1 MFEEDVLADFEI
13 CTSDRQLLKAH
24 KAILAARSPVFHAM
38 LRSDTQEAQ
47 IRSVKIMDF
56 DSMVIRELLRFIYC
70 DKVEGLRKVDRE
82 LVFAADKY
90 QLDDLK
96 KLCLDSITS
105 TLDLDNVLESF
116 EVSYHVSDAE
126 HLMESC
132 LDMIVG

>member
-13 CTSDRQLLKAH
+13 HTNDKQLLKAH
-24 KAILAARSPVFHAM
+24 KAILAARSPVFYAM
-38 LRSDTQEAQ
+38 LRNDTQEAQ
-47 IRSVKIMDF
+47 IRSVKIGDF

-70 DKVEGLRKVDRE
+70 DRVEGLRKVDRE

-90 QLDDLK
+90 QLDDLT

-105 TLDLDNVLESF
+105 SLDLDNVLESF
-116 EVSYHVSDAE
+116 EVSCHVSNAE

>member
-1 MFEEDVLADFEI
+1 MFEDDVLADFEI
-13 CTSDRQLLKAH
+13 HTNDKQMLKAH
-24 KAILAARSPVFHAM
+24 KAILAARSPVFYAM
-38 LRSDTQEAQ
+38 LCNDSQESQ
-47 IRSVKIMDF
+47 IRSVKIGEF

-70 DKVEGLRKVDRE
+70 NRVEGLRKVDRE
-82 LVFAADKY
+82 LVFAAHKY

-96 KLCLDSITS
+96 QMCIDSITS

-116 EVSYHVSDAE
+116 EVSFHVSSAG